1 MQKSHS
7 GRLLTKRYGG
17 LWGQLDESVRVVDG
31 VDLRVRLALSSSC
44 CREWRGQLKYRE
56 EKQPNGGTRWDG
68 GLAMVVESFVHTGRA
83 RSSRPGQGQG

>member
-17 LWGQLDESVRVVDG
+17 PWDSWTRAANG
-31 VDLRVRLALSSSC
+31 VDLRVHLALSSSC
-44 CREWRGQLKYRE
+44 CREWRGRLKYGE

-68 GLAMVVESFVHTGRA
+68 GLAMVVESFVRTGRA